1 MVDMANKFNPQPK
14 KGIPEKKKPGPLK
27 RTPIKTKVT
36 AKQRAKIKLNKEYY
50 VKSIANNIKLN
61 NGVCVCENCPTIIK
75 NPTGSNVSHIISAG
89 ANAALYLDK
98 LNHFILC
105 EICEGIWT
113 MHDKTTMNIYPE
125 SEERRIKLNHK
136 YYNQRENEK

>member
-1 MVDMANKFNPQPK
+1 MANKFNPRPK
-14 KGIPEKKKPGPLK
+14 SGMPEKKKPGPLK
-27 RTPIKTKVT
+27 RTAIKTKVT

-50 VKSIANNIKLN
+50 AKSIANNIKLN

-75 NPTGSNVSHIISAG
+75 TPTGSNVSHIISAG

-105 EICEGIWT
+105 EICEAIWT

-136 YYNQRENEK
+136 YYNKNNE